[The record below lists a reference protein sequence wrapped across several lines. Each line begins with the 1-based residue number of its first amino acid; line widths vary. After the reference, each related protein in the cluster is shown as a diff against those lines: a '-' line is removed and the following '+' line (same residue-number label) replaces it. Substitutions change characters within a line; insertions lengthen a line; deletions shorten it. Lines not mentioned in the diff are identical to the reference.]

1 MRPNPTP
8 VALALLFIANVA
20 AAQNVR
26 VRLQAFTE
34 PVLLDTIQV
43 QREFRAAPAKVYEA
57 VLHAYPALEIPV
69 GQTSSTEGVIG
80 SERFNRSRSLAGA
93 LLSKSYDCG
102 DGPTG
107 PIADSYNLE
116 IVVVAYVVPGL
127 GTGTRL
133 GVSTIAS
140 GRDLTGPIR
149 VPRACLSTGRLEKLV
164 FDEVTKRTGG

>member
-1 MRPNPTP
+1 MRPLPTP
-8 VALALLFIANVA
+8 VALAVLFIANVA

-26 VRLQAFTE
+26 VRLQAWTE
-34 PVLLDTIQV
+34 PILLDTMQV
-43 QREFRAAPAKVYEA
+43 QREFRAAPATVYDA
-57 VLHAYPALEIPV
+57 VLRAYPALEIPL
-69 GQTSSTEGVIG
+69 GQTANTEGIIG
-80 SERFNRSRSLAGA
+80 SERFSRSRSLAGA

-107 PIADSYNLE
+107 PVADSYNLE
-116 IVVVAYVVPGL
+116 IVVVAYVVPAGS
-127 GTGTRL
+127 GTKL

-149 VPRACLSTGRLEKLV
+149 VPRACYSTGRLEKLV